1 MWDAG
6 FGRKIRE
13 EKENEKK
20 RKGKRKERKKEGKE
34 RKKGKERR
42 EGKGVVAGHGRW
54 SPAAAGD
61 GRKWPE
67 IAGQKPQAQTKEGAS
82 VVHLEFSKF

>member
-34 RKKGKERR
+34 RKKERKEEKGR
-42 EGKGVVAGHGRW
+42 GVVAGHGRW
-54 SPAAAGD
+54 RPVAAGD
-61 GRKWPE
+61 GREWPE
-67 IAGQKPQAQTKEGAS
+67 MASQKPQAQAKEGAS
-82 VVHLEFSKF
+82 VVHLENLEF